1 MAEHKCGRLR
11 LRHVADE
18 GNGYKTIT
26 AACDEC
32 HEVVTFKHCL
42 PKGIAEF
49 AVDTGQNRL
58 VEPAVFEISHE
69 PLEEM
74 VWLDGTPVLH
84 QPVQDMTKLE
94 VIDFPTVEVLFK
106 WRNDVMSKA
115 EEKLG

>member
-1 MAEHKCGRLR
+1 
-11 LRHVADE
+11 
-18 GNGYKTIT
+18 
-26 AACDEC
+26 
-32 HEVVTFKHCL
+32 
-42 PKGIAEF
+42 
-49 AVDTGQNRL
+49 
-58 VEPAVFEISHE
+58 
-69 PLEEM
+69 M